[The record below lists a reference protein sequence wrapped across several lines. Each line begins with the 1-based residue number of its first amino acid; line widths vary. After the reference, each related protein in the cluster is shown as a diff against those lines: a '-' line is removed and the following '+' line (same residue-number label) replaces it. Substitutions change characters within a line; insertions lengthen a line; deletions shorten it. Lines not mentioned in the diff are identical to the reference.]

1 MQLTLP
7 EITTVSAT
15 IAKSGLFG
23 VRTPE
28 QACALMLLSQAEG
41 FHPVLAA
48 RDYHV
53 IQGRPT
59 LKADAMLARYQQAGG
74 KVEWP
79 KYTNSVVCGK
89 FTHPASGVVEVE
101 WTIEMARQAGLTT
114 KDVWRQYPR
123 AMLKSRVISE
133 GVRVSYPGVCVG
145 IYTPE
150 EVEQFDARPVEQPV
164 KEVVVLEGQQDT
176 GGVAVLNAEPAHEV
190 ELLPVPGKGVQGGAH
205 QLDALFSCKS
215 KAAIAKA
222 NDWLIANGRLAKGT
236 TYRDLP
242 EETVEGIL
250 NNAERF
256 FATVGI

>member
-59 LKADAMLARYQQAGG
+59 LKSDAMLARYQQAGG

-79 KYTNSVVCGK
+79 KYENSVVRGK
-89 FTHPASGVVEVE
+89 FTHPSSGVVEVE
-101 WTIEMARQAGLTT
+101 WTLEMARQAGLTT

-150 EVEQFDARPVEQPV
+150 EVEQFDARPPEKPAKVVEVHCSQMGDGG
-164 KEVVVLEGQQDT
+164 VVVLKE
-176 GGVAVLNAEPAHEV
+176 EPAEEV
-190 ELLPVPGKGVQGGAH
+190 ELIPIPGKTAQGGAH
-205 QLDALFSCKS
+205 PLDALFSCKS

-222 NDWLIANGRLAKGT
+222 NEWLIANGRITDGK